1 MRAPRSWPELFG
13 EIIDGTDLEEPI
25 AQLAEAM
32 VLHGMPPYAAR
43 STLEALLQLRKA
55 PRDERWEAWFEGVPR
70 AVEGAQK
77 KFGFGPSH
85 AISASPFEWCDP
97 KAIPTREWLYGQFLI
112 RRQVS
117 LTVAPGG
124 TGKSSLATVEALSMA
139 TGRKLLHDE
148 PWERARVWLWN
159 GEDPLDELQRRI
171 AAACLHYGI
180 GREEIAGRLFV
191 DSGRNSEIVI
201 AKMDRNSVVIDHLVV
216 EALIE
221 TIQRN
226 QLDVVVIDPLVSCHQ
241 VAENDNGAIDRVIKT
256 WARIADRTGC
266 AIHLVHHSR
275 KVNGEAVEV
284 EHSRGAVALIAAAR
298 AARTLNIMTEQ
309 EAKNAGV
316 DDRFAH
322 IRIDDGKANLA
333 PRSRRAQWLK
343 LEGVSLGNGPFGT
356 GGDSVAVV
364 TPGVGRTRSPAS
376 RMATCSRCRM
386 RLRVGAGGK
395 TFRRAIGS
403 GSAVAG
409 ALGLDLGKPADK
421 AKVKGLLRG
430 WIAEGALVVV
440 TGKDQRGEERKF
452 VEVGKWAAG

>member
-1 MRAPRSWPELFG
+1 MRAPRSWPDLFG
-13 EIIDGTDLEEPI
+13 EIMDGADLDEPI
-25 AQLAEAM
+25 TQLAEAM
-32 VLHGMPPYAAR
+32 VLRGMPRYAAR
-43 STLEALLQLRKA
+43 STLEALLQSRKA
-55 PRDERWEAWFEGVPR
+55 PRDERWDAWFGEIPQ
-70 AVEGAQK
+70 AIESAQK
-77 KFGFGPSH
+77 KFGMATSP

-97 KAIPTREWLYGQFLI
+97 KAIPTREWLYGRFLI

-124 TGKSSLATVEALSMA
+124 SGKSSLATVEALAVA

-159 GEDPLDELQRRI
+159 GEDPKDELQRRI
-171 AAACLHYGI
+171 AAACLHCGI
-180 GREEIAGRLFV
+180 SSGEIAGCLFV
-191 DSGRNSEIVI
+191 DGGRNSGIVI
-201 AKMDRNSVVIDHLVV
+201 AKMDRNAVVIAQPVV

-241 VAENDNGAIDRVIKT
+241 VPENDNGAIDRVVKT
-256 WARIADRTGC
+256 YARIADLTGC

-275 KVNGEAVEV
+275 KTNGEAVEV
-284 EHSRGAVALIAAAR
+284 EHSRGAVALIEAAR
-298 AARTLNIMTEQ
+298 AARTLNTMTEQ

-343 LEGVSLGNGPFGT
+343 LEGVSLGNGLFGT

-364 TPGVGRTRSPAS
+364 TGWSWPNPFAGVTDDDLLA
-376 RMATCSRCRM
+376 
-386 RLRVGAGGK
+386 VQK
-395 TFRRAIGS
+395 
-403 GSAVAG
+403 AVAAG
-409 ALGLDLGKPADK
+409 RWRENVQARDWVGKPIAEALGLDLGKPADK

-440 TGKDQRGEERKF
+440 TDKDQRGAERPF

>member
-13 EIIDGTDLEEPI
+13 EIIDGSDLEEPI

-32 VLHGMPPYAAR
+32 VLRGMPPYAAR
-43 STLEALLQLRKA
+43 STLEALLQSRKA
-55 PRDERWEAWFEGVPR
+55 PHDERWEAWFEGVPR
-70 AVEGAQK
+70 AVQGAQK
-77 KFGFGPSH
+77 KFGFGPSY

-97 KAIPTREWLYGQFLI
+97 KAIPAREWLYGQFLI

-124 TGKSSLATVEALSMA
+124 TGKSSLATVEALAMA

-180 GREEIAGRLFV
+180 SSGEIAGRLFV
-191 DSGRNSEIVI
+191 DSGRNSGIVI
-201 AKMDRNSVVIDHLVV
+201 AKMDRNTVVIAESVV

-226 QLDVVVIDPLVSCHQ
+226 QIDVVVIDPLVSCHQ
-241 VAENDNGAIDRVIKT
+241 VAENDNGAIDRVVKT

-298 AARTLNIMTEQ
+298 AARTLNTMTEQ

-364 TPGVGRTRSPAS
+364 TGWSWPNPFAGVTDDDLLA
-376 RMATCSRCRM
+376 
-386 RLRVGAGGK
+386 VQK
-395 TFRRAIGS
+395 
-403 GSAVAG
+403 AVAAERWRENIQARDWVG
-409 ALGLDLGKPADK
+409 KAIAKVLGLDLGKPADK

-430 WIAEGALVVV
+430 WIAEGALAVVP
-440 TGKDQRGEERKF
+440 GKDGRGEERPF
-452 VEVGKWAAG
+452 VEVGTWAAG